1 MKTGVETKT
10 DLERVF
16 KCKTTVREKKIFVW
30 SADAEKVEVEA
41 LERH

>member
-16 KCKTTVREKKIFVW
+16 KCKTTGREKKISVW
-30 SADAEKVEVEA
+30 CADAQKVEGKA